1 MKILAIKTSGDHT
14 SVSVILNDEINSFS
28 MTHDRKERP
37 DWNLFLANIGHKR
50 IFSLKDIDLFA
61 YANSQD
67 SYTATRTVA
76 SYLKGI
82 AVALSKPLMAVAEED
97 NKNFEADM
105 VAKIAKDN
113 FLAVDKNCEQFDP
126 NNANPLY
133 KQESTFKKLDE

>member
-1 MKILAIKTSGDHT
+1 MKILSIKTSGDHT
-14 SVSVILNDEINSFS
+14 SVCVILNDEINSFS

-37 DWNLFLANIGHKR
+37 DWNFFLANIGHKKT
-50 IFSLKDIDLFA
+50 FSLKDIDLFA

-82 AVALSKPLMAVAEED
+82 AVALSKPLMAVED

-105 VAKIAKDN
+105 VAKIAKKY

-133 KQESTFKKLDE
+133 KKESTFKKLDE

>member
-14 SVSVILNDEINSFS
+14 SACVILNDEVNSFS

-37 DWNLFLANIGHKR
+37 DWNFFLANIGHKKT
-50 IFSLKDIDLFA
+50 FSLKDIDLFA

-105 VAKIAKDN
+105 VAKIAKKN

-133 KQESTFKKLDE
+133 KKESTFKKLDE

>member
-1 MKILAIKTSGDHT
+1 MKILSIKTSGDHT
-14 SVSVILNDEINSFS
+14 SVCVILNDEINSFS

-37 DWNLFLANIGHKR
+37 DWNFFLANIGHKR
-50 IFSLKDIDLFA
+50 TFSLKDIDLFA

-82 AVALSKPLMAVAEED
+82 AVALSKPLIAVED

-105 VAKIAKDN
+105 VAKIAKKN

>member
-14 SVSVILNDEINSFS
+14 SACVILNDEVNSFS

-37 DWNLFLANIGHKR
+37 DWNLFLTNIGHKR
-50 IFSLKDIDLFA
+50 TFSLKDIDLFA

-82 AVALSKPLMAVAEED
+82 AVALSKPLMAVED

-105 VAKIAKDN
+105 VAKIAKEN
-113 FLAVDKNCEQFDP
+113 FLAVDKNCKQFDP

-133 KQESTFKKLDE
+133 KKESTFKKLDE

>member
-37 DWNLFLANIGHKR
+37 DWNFFLANIGHKR
-50 IFSLKDIDLFA
+50 TFSLKDIDLFA

-105 VAKIAKDN
+105 VAKIAKEN
-113 FLAVDKNCEQFDP
+113 FLALDKNYALFNP
-126 NNANPLY
+126 NNANPFY
-133 KQESTFKKLDE
+133 QEESKFKKLDE

>member
-37 DWNLFLANIGHKR
+37 DWNFFLANIGHKKT
-50 IFSLKDIDLFA
+50 FSLKDIDLFA

-82 AVALSKPLMAVAEED
+82 AIALSKPLMTVTEED

-105 VAKIAKDN
+105 VAKIAKEN
-113 FLAVDKNCEQFDP
+113 FLAVDKNCEQIAP